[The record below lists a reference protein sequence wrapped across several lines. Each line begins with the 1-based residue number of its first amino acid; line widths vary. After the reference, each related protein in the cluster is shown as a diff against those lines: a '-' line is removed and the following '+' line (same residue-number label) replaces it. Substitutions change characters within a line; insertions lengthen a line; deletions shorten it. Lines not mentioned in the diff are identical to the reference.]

1 MSLKNITSLDLIEAC
16 QEPGCPVCNLQQ
28 KIVTGYLRMLF
39 HEHLNDPPSREKLRL
54 SQGLCHTHLW
64 LAIDSQLSNALA
76 VAILSHDVL
85 GKLLQD
91 LDALNPG
98 SKPPGRIKNLRK
110 SDHSK
115 TGLAPE
121 KPCPACQHQ
130 AMVEEWICKVL
141 IESIHM
147 EELSAAIRQSEGV
160 CLPHLRSTLAI
171 KASAESQQIL
181 ITLTRERWNAL
192 QAELAEFIRKND
204 YRYSQEGF
212 GEERDAWL
220 RASTSIASN
229 RPLKS

>member
-28 KIVTGYLRMLF
+28 KMVAGYLRMLF
-39 HEHLNDPPSREKLRL
+39 HEHINDPPSREKLRL
-54 SQGLCHTHLW
+54 SQGLCHMHLW
-64 LAIDSQLSNALA
+64 LAIDNQLSNPLA
-76 VAILSHDVL
+76 VTILSHDVL

-91 LDALNPG
+91 LDTLNPG
-98 SKPPGRIKNLRK
+98 SKTPGRIKNLLK
-110 SDHSK
+110 SDQSK
-115 TGLAPE
+115 TGLDPE
-121 KPCPACQHQ
+121 KPCPVCQHQ

-141 IESIHM
+141 IESIHQ
-147 EELSAAIRQSEGV
+147 EELSTAIRQSEGI

-181 ITLTRERWNAL
+181 ITLTRETWDAL

-220 RASTSIASN
+220 RASATITGN
-229 RPLKS
+229 RSLES